1 MQENHPAASVAPSA
15 APTVTQRFGIFSREE
30 MEAIQGGL
38 ASTVAT
44 IMRVAADPT
53 HEICRNPDAAQVA
66 ADMLNTAGTL
76 VMEISDHLGEE
87 HPPAE
92 VLAEIVERVRYM
104 AILDLLPEGGG

>member
-1 MQENHPAASVAPSA
+1 MQENHPAV
-15 APTVTQRFGIFSREE
+15 PTATPEGALTRFGAFTREE
-30 MEAIQGGL
+30 LEAIQGGL
-38 ASTVAT
+38 AGTVST

-53 HEICRNPDAAQVA
+53 HEVCRNPDVA
-66 ADMLNTAGTL
+66 EVSADMLHTAGTL
-76 VMEISDHLGEE
+76 VMEISDELRED